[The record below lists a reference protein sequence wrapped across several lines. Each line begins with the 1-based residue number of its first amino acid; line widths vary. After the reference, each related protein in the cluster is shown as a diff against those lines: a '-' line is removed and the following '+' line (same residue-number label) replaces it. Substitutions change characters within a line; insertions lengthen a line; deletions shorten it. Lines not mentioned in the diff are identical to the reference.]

1 MLKGEIFSHAEA
13 VHRLVRKAETDP
25 GQISRLVSSWQR
37 SLDSYGLDPARPTQ
51 PRILTYSELR
61 ALQDPMERFLT
72 LTKGALQKLY
82 ERIGQAGYVILLT
95 DSRGVTVDYLGND
108 RDEEELKRAG
118 LYLGA
123 CWSESEEGTN
133 GPGTCIEDGQPVT
146 IHKTEHFRAPNTT
159 LTCSAAPIFAPDG
172 KMLAVLDASALFSP
186 DDKSSQALVLNL
198 VKDTARLIEQA
209 HFIDVSRDR
218 WLLRLARHPQYLELE
233 ADGMLAIE
241 ENGLI
246 SLATREARDQF
257 QLRPQKTNLV
267 DVFGVSL
274 EELLRRQSGRSA
286 IQLRGANGDLW
297 YVQFRQPNSPPRSG
311 IVHTKR
317 QSTHLEKFAGKDSQ
331 LKKVCERARRLI
343 HVELPFVLHGETG
356 CGKER
361 FAHALHL
368 DGPRANK
375 PFVTLNCAAIPE
387 SLIESEL
394 FGYREGAFTGAKS
407 KGMQGKVILANEGT
421 LFLDEIGD
429 MPLNL
434 QSRLLRV
441 LSERE
446 VLPLGADRPVKVDV
460 RIICASHRDLN
471 AMVHSGQFREDLF
484 YRLSGVVIHL
494 PAIRDREDLS
504 ELVEEVLAEE
514 IRATGIDS
522 VLSPDAKKVLTTYA
536 WPGNLR
542 EMHHALRY
550 ALSLSEGGMI
560 IPDHLPEGLHR
571 TSERSERTD
580 ATDQRTR
587 LEAILQRHD
596 WCIESTAKE
605 LGVARSTLY
614 RQMDR
619 LRIVP
624 PWRSASRRD
633 G

>member
-1 MLKGEIFSHAEA
+1 MLKGDLCSHAEA
-13 VHRLVRKAETDP
+13 VQRLVRRAGTEP
-25 GQISRLVSSWQR
+25 GNLSRLANSWRR
-37 SLDSYGLDPARPTQ
+37 SLDSYGLDPARPAQ
-51 PRILTYSELR
+51 PRILTVSELR
-61 ALQDPMERFLT
+61 ALQTPMERFLT
-72 LTKGALQKLY
+72 LSKGALQKLY

-95 DSRGVTVDYLGND
+95 DSHGVTLDYLGND
-108 RDEEELKRAG
+108 RDAEELKHAG

-146 IHKTEHFRAPNTT
+146 IHKREHFRAPNTT
-159 LTCSAAPIFAPDG
+159 LTCSAAPILAPDG
-172 KMLAVLDASALFSP
+172 KLLAVLDASALFSP
-186 DDKSSQALVLNL
+186 DDKSSQTLVLNL
-198 VKDTARLIEQA
+198 VKDTAKLIEQA
-209 HFIDVSRDR
+209 HFIDSSSDR
-218 WLLRLARHPQYLELE
+218 WLLRLSRHPQYLELD

-246 SLATREARDQF
+246 ALATREARDQL
-257 QLRPQKTNLV
+257 QVRPQKTSLI
-267 DVFGVSL
+267 DVFGVSVD
-274 EELLRRQSGRSA
+274 ELLRQQSGRSG
-286 IQLRGANGDLW
+286 IQLRGTDGDLW
-297 YVQFRQPNSPPRSG
+297 YAQFREPSSPRRSR
-311 IVHTKR
+311 IVQAER
-317 QSTHLEKFAGKDSQ
+317 PCAHLAKFAGKDSQ

-343 HVELPFVLHGETG
+343 HVELPFILQGETG

-394 FGYREGAFTGAKS
+394 FGYRKGAFTGAKS

-446 VLPLGADRPVKVDV
+446 VLPLGADRPIKVDV
-460 RIICASHRDLN
+460 RVICASHRDLN
-471 AMVHSGQFREDLF
+471 AMVRSGQFREDLF
-484 YRLSGVVIHL
+484 YRLSGVVVHI
-494 PAIRDREDLS
+494 PAIREREDLS

-514 IRATGIDS
+514 IGATGIES
-522 VLSPDAKKVLTTYA
+522 VLSPDAKRILTTYS

-550 ALSLSEGGMI
+550 ALSLSENGI
-560 IPDHLPEGLHR
+560 ILPNHLPEGLDKAGGR
-571 TSERSERTD
+571 TELADSTG
-580 ATDQRTR
+580 QRAR
-587 LEAILQRHD
+587 LEVVLQRHD

-605 LGVARSTLY
+605 LGIARSTLY

-624 PWRSASRRD
+624 PWRSVP
-633 G
+633 